1 MLHTITTLTEEIV
14 RLLKDDPVRPEI
26 PADRRVNSNSR
37 IYMLK
42 DGDRTQ
48 AITCVKFLETVPA
61 AVEDLVDTVNAATTA
76 VFYTIWSYTAGAG
89 RDLIVEA
96 QRSIEAE
103 FPGIQTYVT
112 LSPKTEMA
120 RRFHLKNGASI
131 FRENTEDIY
140 AGIEFAA
147 GTDESAKVLDFL
159 AKEFPDSKIYGTDIS
174 KIAIQYA
181 KENNHDELHKGLLVV
196 FHSEFSKYLRQNNGW
211 L

>member
-26 PADRRVNSNSR
+26 PADRRVNQNSR

-42 DGDRTQ
+42 DGDQTQ

-96 QRSIEAE
+96 QRSIEIE

-120 RRFHLKNGASI
+120 RRFHLKNGAREL
-131 FRENTEDIY
+131 RENSDTINYIY
-140 AGIEFAA
+140 
-147 GTDESAKVLDFL
+147 K
-159 AKEFPDSKIYGTDIS
+159 
-174 KIAIQYA
+174 
-181 KENNHDELHKGLLVV
+181 
-196 FHSEFSKYLRQNNGW
+196 
-211 L
+211 

>member
-14 RLLKDDPVRPEI
+14 KLLKDDPVRPEI
-26 PADRRVNSNSR
+26 PADRRVNQNSR

-42 DGDRTQ
+42 NGEQTQ
-48 AITCVKFLETVPA
+48 AITCVKFLETIPA
-61 AVEDLVDTVNAATTA
+61 AVEDLVDGVNSATTA

-120 RRFHLKNGASI
+120 RRFHLKNGAGVY
-131 FRENTEDIY
+131 RENSDTINYIY
-140 AGIEFAA
+140 
-147 GTDESAKVLDFL
+147 K
-159 AKEFPDSKIYGTDIS
+159 
-174 KIAIQYA
+174 
-181 KENNHDELHKGLLVV
+181 
-196 FHSEFSKYLRQNNGW
+196 
-211 L
+211 